1 MTVPLQIT
9 FRDLPSSS
17 AVEAQIRERAE
28 NLERVFD
35 RLTSCRVI
43 VEGRHRPQRA
53 GKVTHLCIELTLP
66 GKTITVGRGAAEFE
80 AHDDIFVRA
89 PRGFRCRSRAT
100 RPSCAAPARRGQE
113 PHTAD
118 RSIDARDSSSAR
130 VRGSRVK
137 RPRRPWIPAVAG
149 RPIQRGCMRH

>member
-28 NLERVFD
+28 HLERLFD

-53 GKVTHLCIELTLP
+53 GRVAQLCIELTVP
-66 GKTITVGRGAAEFE
+66 GTTLTVGRGAAEFE
-80 AHDDIFVRA
+80 AHDDVFVA
-89 PRGFRCRSRAT
+89 VRSAFE
-100 RPSCAAPARRGQE
+100 AARRRLDRHAQRRRGE
-113 PHTAD
+113 VKTHT
-118 RSIDARDSSSAR
+118 
-130 VRGSRVK
+130 
-137 RPRRPWIPAVAG
+137 P
-149 RPIQRGCMRH
+149 PITE